1 MNKIFA
7 GLLCAFFTLQG
18 SLAFG
23 SEQEALTKEAR
34 TVMKGFGMQLKS
46 TLVSAMKKGGPVN
59 ALGVCNTKAG
69 PITTKNAQE
78 SGWNIGR
85 TSLKL
90 RNPSNKADAWE
101 LAVLNDFEAK
111 KAAGANPKKL
121 EYSAIVEKD
130 GKKTFRYMKAIPTG
144 KPCLF
149 CHGTEIKAPV
159 KEKIAAH
166 YPNDKATGFQLGDI
180 RGAFSLSK
188 ELK

>member
-1 MNKIFA
+1 MKKTIA
-7 GLLCAFFTLQG
+7 GLLCTLFTMH
-18 SLAFG
+18 STLAYG
-23 SEQEALTKEAR
+23 ADQEALTKEAR
-34 TVMKGFGMQLKS
+34 SVMKGFGMELKS
-46 TLVSAMKKGGPVN
+46 TLVAAMKSGGPVK

-69 PITTKNAQE
+69 PITMKNAQD
-78 SGWNIGR
+78 SGWNIRR

-121 EYSAIVEKD
+121 EHSAIIEKD

-144 KPCLF
+144 KACLQ
-149 CHGTEIKAPV
+149 CHGAGVKAPV

-166 YPNDKATGFQLGDI
+166 YPNDKATGFKLGDI

-188 ELK
+188 EVK

>member
-1 MNKIFA
+1 MKKTIA
-7 GLLCAFFTLQG
+7 GLLCTIFTLHG
-18 SLAFG
+18 TLAYG
-23 SEQEALTKEAR
+23 ADQQALTKEAR
-34 TVMKGFGMQLKS
+34 TVMKGFGMELKS
-46 TLVSAMKKGGPVN
+46 TLVAAMKSGGPVN

-69 PITTKNAQE
+69 PITMKNARE
-78 SGWNIGR
+78 SGWNIRR

-121 EYSAIVEKD
+121 EHSSIIEKD

-144 KPCLF
+144 KACLH
-149 CHGTEIKAPV
+149 CHGAGIKAPV

-166 YPNDKATGFQLGDI
+166 YPSDKATGFKLGDI